1 MTGELGLSD
10 DVSSSELSSSSGGGG
25 AGGLPILSLS
35 TDGFLRRSAGGGGSG
50 LEIVIGDGGVVSFSS
65 TTDTEA

>member
-10 DVSSSELSSSSGGGG
+10 DVSSSELSSSSGGG